1 MKKKNR
7 KDDNNILQQ
16 SDFVGAE
23 QFNDYNAPLP
33 DSMRRKKRR
42 KGSQREMPENTRM
55 PEMAEAERR
64 LQVQRQH
71 QHELEYVR
79 QQELAREQQVREQ
92 KRLEALRAE
101 QERQMQIQH
110 TQVQADDDDERRA
123 GRITV
128 SAVQSEAQE
137 DSEPLAEQDEYLY
150 QEYDDEPSFQY
161 LSLKDGKISEADEDA
176 GDIPDIDEDGG
187 FDSAKA
193 IKQKITPESATVTD
207 IREERKK
214 RRNLK
219 HIKRLVII
227 GIIAAIGLG
236 VYISSKYWIPKLE
249 GILDEPHE
257 TIVNDGKAE
266 GGNFPLKVAQSNITS
281 ITQCNDIMVT
291 LDVNRVVFY
300 KSNGEQLKSIAHN
313 YSAPVIDVNE
323 KKLVAYDNA
332 GKSFQVMNKKGSV
345 YTKKTDSPILMAKIG
360 PNGYVGVVTQTEK
373 YSAYV
378 TFYDETGSEIYNWA
392 SGRRVTDLCFTDDG
406 KGCCIST
413 ITSSGGKIDSTVYSV
428 DFKDK
433 EPLMTA
439 DLSDCLALRAM
450 KMKNGDYWVVCDD
463 RFVKLDESG
472 KVISTAALKNQ
483 LVSFAM
489 TDRYAAVYTQS
500 VIGTH
505 GTLTVYDCENEKEG
519 ANAEIDIQGKPKKVQ
534 ISDSDIIAFSSKTV
548 DCYDSKGNLLST
560 VNVSDN
566 YVDCVYANKA
576 VYLLGY
582 RDINKMKFD
591 T

>member
-1 MKKKNR
+1 MKKKN
-7 KDDNNILQQ
+7 KNNDENILRR
-16 SDFVGAE
+16 DDIVGAE

-33 DSMRRKKRR
+33 DSVRRKKRR
-42 KGSQREMPENTRM
+42 KGSQRELPQDTRM

-71 QHELEYVR
+71 QNELEYVR

-92 KRLEALRAE
+92 KRLQALRE
-101 QERQMQIQH
+101 QQERQMQQ
-110 TQVQADDDDERRA
+110 TRSDEEDEDEKLRA

-128 SAVQSEAQE
+128 SAVEQQPE
-137 DSEPLAEQDEYLY
+137 AEQDEYLY
-150 QEYDDEPSFQY
+150 QEYDDEPSFKY
-161 LSLKDGKISEADEDA
+161 LNLKDGKISETDEDA
-176 GDIPDIDEDGG
+176 ADIQGDDEDSDDEGM
-187 FDSAKA
+187 DSAKA
-193 IKQKITPESATVTD
+193 IRQKITPEGATVTD
-207 IREERKK
+207 IRVERKK

-219 HIKRLVII
+219 HVKRLVII

-236 VYISSKYWIPKLE
+236 IYISSKYWIPKLE

-300 KSNGEQLKSIAHN
+300 KSSGEQLKTIAHN
-313 YSAPVIDVNE
+313 YSAPVIDVCE
-323 KKLVAYDNA
+323 KKIVAYDNA
-332 GKSFQVMNKKGSV
+332 GRSFQVMNKKGEV
-345 YTKKTDSPILMAKIG
+345 YTKKTDSPILLAKIG
-360 PNGYVGVVTQTEK
+360 PGGYVGVVTQTEK

-413 ITSSGGKIDSTVYSV
+413 INSSGGKIDSTVYSV

-439 DLSDCLALRAM
+439 ELNDCVALRAM
-450 KMKNGDYWVVCDD
+450 KMKNGDHWVVCDD
-463 RFVKLDESG
+463 RFIKLDEDG
-472 KVISTAALKNQ
+472 KVLASYAFKGE

-489 TDRYAAVYTQS
+489 TDRYAAVYTCS
-500 VIGTH
+500 VVGTH
-505 GTLTVYDCENEKEG
+505 GTLTVFDCENDKDG

-548 DCYDSKGNLLST
+548 ECYDAKGNLLST